1 MNTCWYAFN
10 KWYER
15 IDEVPAYVTAVL
27 LHPSKRLK
35 GLRKSWTQ
43 DKWIKAGLRRSKGLW
58 ESYKQKYTPV
68 ETEVA
73 TDSEPSLWE
82 QYKRHIDAVPADDDF
97 TAFINAPPTRL
108 AQGTTALAWWSS
120 LDQREAYPA
129 LSKLA
134 IDVLSAF
141 AMSADSESIFS
152 GCRRTISWERARLGG
167 KIIEHSECTKDW
179 QRSGIAYNEAYGTPD
194 SEDEATASPEDPART

>member
-1 MNTCWYAFN
+1 M
-10 KWYER
+10 
-15 IDEVPAYVTAVL
+15 
-27 LHPSKRLK
+27 
-35 GLRKSWTQ
+35 
-43 DKWIKAGLRRSKGLW
+43 
-58 ESYKQKYTPV
+58 ES
-68 ETEVA
+68 EAISDGEL
-73 TDSEPSLWE
+73 SLWE

-120 LDQREAYPA
+120 ADQREAYPA

-152 GCRRTISWERARLGG
+152 GCRRTISWERAKLGG
-167 KIIEHSECTKDW
+167 RVIEHSECTKD
-179 QRSGIAYNEAYGTPD
+179 
-194 SEDEATASPEDPART
+194 

>member
-1 MNTCWYAFN
+1 MIVYSLT
-10 KWYER
+10 K
-15 IDEVPAYVTAVL
+15 
-27 LHPSKRLK
+27 
-35 GLRKSWTQ
+35 
-43 DKWIKAGLRRSKGLW
+43 
-58 ESYKQKYTPV
+58 
-68 ETEVA
+68 VA
-73 TDSEPSLWE
+73 TNSELSLWE
-82 QYKRHIDAVPADDDF
+82 QYKRHIDTVPADDDF
-97 TAFINAPPTRL
+97 TACINAPPTRL

-167 KIIEHSECTKDW
+167 KVIEHSECIKDW

-194 SEDEATASPEDPART
+194 SDDEAIASSEDPSRT